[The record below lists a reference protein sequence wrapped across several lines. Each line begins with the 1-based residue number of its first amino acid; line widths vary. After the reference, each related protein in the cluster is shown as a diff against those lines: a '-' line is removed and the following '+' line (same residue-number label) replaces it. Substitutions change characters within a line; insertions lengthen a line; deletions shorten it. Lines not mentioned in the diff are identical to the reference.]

1 MKITRSHYLH
11 LNVSARSRDRVHVNI
26 PTQQQFKLNPGEL
39 QRLTLI
45 SAELQN
51 AIYTVNETNRH
62 FFWHDPTFN
71 IYLDFALL
79 AGVYADFADVATMI
93 QGVLRLEHFPNA
105 TCVYNA
111 LQRNFVLETGAT
123 LNPAIHGAGA
133 APSADG
139 FFVCFQLH
147 VPAAPLMLY
156 NGAVVPANQLHQD
169 THLLLGCAP
178 NGNAFNALG
187 QNQHISPLPPRL
199 QTTDALL
206 LRSPQQA
213 VAFQTA
219 NMQGAGAVSLQQQM
233 MSTDVVAR
241 LTVDPDAAMIVYED
255 DGGDRY
261 QFYPHDLQ
269 HLDKLQFFLTD
280 ERGRAF
286 DELLQNR
293 ARTAPLNL
301 SLALR
306 WDACVPDPR
315 PPRPG
320 VGPFTANYRTP
331 LTEAET
337 L

>member
-1 MKITRSHYLH
+1 MH

-26 PTQQQFKLNPGEL
+26 PTQQQFKLNPGEF

-51 AIYTVNETNRH
+51 AIYTINETNSH
-62 FFWHDPTFN
+62 FFWHDPNFN

-79 AGVYADFADVATMI
+79 AGVYTDFADVATMI

-139 FFVCFQLH
+139 FFVCFHLH

-178 NGNAFNALG
+178 NGNAFNAVG
-187 QNQHISPLPPRL
+187 TNQHISPLPPRL
-199 QTTDALL
+199 QSTDALL
-206 LRSPQQA
+206 LR
-213 VAFQTA
+213 
-219 NMQGAGAVSLQQQM
+219 
-233 MSTDVVAR
+233 
-241 LTVDPDAAMIVYED
+241 
-255 DGGDRY
+255 
-261 QFYPHDLQ
+261 
-269 HLDKLQFFLTD
+269 
-280 ERGRAF
+280 
-286 DELLQNR
+286 
-293 ARTAPLNL
+293 
-301 SLALR
+301 
-306 WDACVPDPR
+306 
-315 PPRPG
+315 
-320 VGPFTANYRTP
+320 
-331 LTEAET
+331 
-337 L
+337 